1 MTIPTPRI
9 FPNPQ
14 DLPVEIIMIRLRLL
28 DASVR
33 LTAFQQGEAAPY
45 TNHILLWSASLTNLQ
60 ITNALAP
67 ALTAPEIA
75 DESQNIT
82 DLQQLDQWIGNIDT
96 DIALINTSTTN
107 SLALTGYKN
116 AFSNATS
123 YNALSN
129 ANRQELLRV
138 TINAMLGFEVDLI
151 KSVKILLKRAK
162 RQGQ

>member
-14 DLPVEIIMIRLRLL
+14 SLPVEIATLRLRAL
-28 DASVR
+28 DTSVR
-33 LTAFQQGEAAPY
+33 LFAFQQGVPGLY
-45 TNHILLWSASLTNLQ
+45 TDHLLVWSASLTDLQ
-60 ITNALAP
+60 ITNSLSP
-67 ALTAPEIA
+67 ALTAPETA

-82 DLQQLDQWIGNIDT
+82 DLQQLDQWITNIDT
-96 DIALINTSTTN
+96 DIALINTTTTN

-123 YNALSN
+123 YNGLSA

-138 TINAMLGFEVDLI
+138 TINAMLGFDVDLI
-151 KSVKILLKRAK
+151 KSEKISLKRDK